1 MPFLAAFGDMLKE
14 QPEIPEFNPINTQD
28 ELVKAAQANKGA
40 LGSIQELAKESDK
53 FSQEQLMARLR
64 EIVPDADKLL
74 KNISKNIDSQVRGE
88 IPDDVSA
95 AVSRDSASRAFA
107 GGYSGSQRA
116 GALRTRDLGLTSLD
130 MTQRGMDNA
139 TRWLQV
145 ARSTLSAPQFDVTSM
160 FISPEQQ
167 IKNTWMN
174 TEASMNNQW
183 MKNQQEAEGSMGTIW
198 GNALN
203 QADSFIQQIAVSA
216 AGSLGGGGGGMG
228 GAGAKAGGA
237 GRTSYTF
244 GGY

>member
-1 MPFLAAFGDMLKE
+1 
-14 QPEIPEFNPINTQD
+14 
-28 ELVKAAQANKGA
+28 
-40 LGSIQELAKESDK
+40 
-53 FSQEQLMARLR
+53 
-64 EIVPDADKLL
+64 
-74 KNISKNIDSQVRGE
+74 
-88 IPDDVSA
+88 
-95 AVSRDSASRAFA
+95 
-107 GGYSGSQRA
+107 
-116 GALRTRDLGLTSLD
+116 
-130 MTQRGMDNA
+130 
-139 TRWLQV
+139 
-145 ARSTLSAPQFDVTSM
+145 M

-174 TEASMNNQW
+174 TEATMNNQW